1 MQRKLMLFI
10 LVLMQAPVAVAH
22 KASEQAVTEPVTR
35 MEVFN
40 HALPKLDYRK
50 VDVINVIYAPGAAS
64 PRHRHE
70 VAVFAYVLKGA
81 VESQLQ
87 GEELKTF
94 KAGEMWWEPPGT
106 THVVSRNVSKTE
118 PATLLV
124 FYVGEQGKAVY
135 RVLKK

>member
-10 LVLMQAPVAVAH
+10 LLLMQTPLAIAH

-50 VDVINVIYAPGAAS
+50 VDVIKVT
-64 PRHRHE
+64 
-70 VAVFAYVLKGA
+70 A
-81 VESQLQ
+81 VESQRQ
-87 GEELKTF
+87 GEKLKIF

-106 THVVSRNVSKTE
+106 THVVSRNPSKTE

-124 FYVGEQGKAVY
+124 FYVGEKGKAVY
-135 RVLKK
+135 RVLKR